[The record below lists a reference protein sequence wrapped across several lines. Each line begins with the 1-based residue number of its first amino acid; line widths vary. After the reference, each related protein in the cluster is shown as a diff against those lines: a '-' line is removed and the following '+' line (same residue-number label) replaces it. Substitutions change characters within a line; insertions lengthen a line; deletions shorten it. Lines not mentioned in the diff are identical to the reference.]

1 VAAVAAV
8 ETTVTTAGTMTDRP
22 QSSPGQTA
30 TPATAGTSR
39 TAQSATVARGAHP
52 LLGAFPLAVFTL
64 ATFLVIFALMM
75 ARLTA
80 GADPALRAHPSTA
93 VLTRSPGGAVL
104 TTRTSG
110 AVAAGA
116 TTPAVAGSERPP
128 GARAAILTH
137 ASGAVGASEAGD
149 D

>member
-1 VAAVAAV
+1 VVAA
-8 ETTVTTAGTMTDRP
+8 ETTVTTVGTMTK
-22 QSSPGQTA
+22 
-30 TPATAGTSR
+30 
-39 TAQSATVARGAHP
+39 RGNHP

-80 GADPALRAHPSTA
+80 GADPALRAQRSTA
-93 VLTRSPGGAVL
+93 VLTRGPGGTVL

-110 AVAAGA
+110 AVAAGT

-128 GARAAILTH
+128 GSRAAIVTST
-137 ASGAVGASEAGD
+137 SGATGAQEAGD

>member
-1 VAAVAAV
+1 M
-8 ETTVTTAGTMTDRP
+8 TKRGT
-22 QSSPGQTA
+22 
-30 TPATAGTSR
+30 
-39 TAQSATVARGAHP
+39 HP

-80 GADPALRAHPSTA
+80 GADPALRAHPNTA
-93 VLTRSPGGAVL
+93 VVTRGPGGAVL

-128 GARAAILTH
+128 GTGAAIVTS
-137 ASGAVGASEAGD
+137 ASGATGTREAGD

>member
-1 VAAVAAV
+1 MAA
-8 ETTVTTAGTMTDRP
+8 ETTVTTVGTMTDPSRR
-22 QSSPGQTA
+22 SPAQPTA
-30 TPATAGTSR
+30 AGAS
-39 TAQSATVARGAHP
+39 QSAQAARGTTAARSTHP

-80 GADPALRAHPSTA
+80 GADPALRAQRSTA
-93 VLTRSPGGAVL
+93 VLTRGPGGAVL

-110 AVAAGA
+110 AVGA
-116 TTPAVAGSERPP
+116 TTPPIAGSERPP
-128 GARAAILTH
+128 GTGAAIVTST
-137 ASGAVGASEAGD
+137 SGAAGTREAGD